1 MLDCSLGPHCSA
13 HAASAES
20 RRGDPGAGTGCTG
33 AVPSCACVHTWV
45 CAYVFV
51 LCVVQACMCACVCC
65 AECCVCT
72 RVLCCVGCACR
83 LHANTCVVC
92 ACAVCVCAR
101 GENHLKFLTHGTG
114 GAAPAAASASLPAP
128 APCRAGCPPPAS
140 RPAPRR
146 TAGPR
151 RGGAA
156 RTHLPA
162 PRTACTATL
171 WREREKPLLGAS
183 GKATR
188 SSDGPARLT
197 LTAALLTRSAG
208 WLASHTAT
216 VEAHAQRPQDEAL
229 SPSGPVRT
237 PSQAAGT
244 RRS

>member
-1 MLDCSLGPHCSA
+1 MLCMH
-13 HAASAES
+13 
-20 RRGDPGAGTGCTG
+20 T
-33 AVPSCACVHTWV
+33 CA
-45 CAYVFV
+45 V
-51 LCVVQACMCACVCC
+51 LCGVCLQVTCEHVCC
-65 AECCVCT
+65 VRVCCVC
-72 RVLCCVGCACR
+72 LCTWGKPSEVPNARDRRCCPGRSVRFPPG
-83 LHANTCVVC
+83 TCSVP
-92 ACAVCVCAR
+92 R
-101 GENHLKFLTHGTG
+101 W
-114 GAAPAAASASLPAP
+114 APT
-128 APCRAGCPPPAS
+128 PAS

-151 RGGAA
+151 GGGAT

-216 VEAHAQRPQDEAL
+216 GEAHAQHPQDEAL
-229 SPSGPVRT
+229 SPGGPVRT

>member
-1 MLDCSLGPHCSA
+1 MRAQGA
-13 HAASAES
+13 
-20 RRGDPGAGTGCTG
+20 RGLSPAVRVCTRG
-33 AVPSCACVHTWV
+33 YVRTCLCCVWYRHVCVHV
-45 CAYVFV
+45 
-51 LCVVQACMCACVCC
+51 CVVLNVVYAHVCC
-65 AECCVCT
+65 VVWGVPAGYMRT
-72 RVLCCVGCACR
+72 RVLCAR
-83 LHANTCVVC
+83 VC
-92 ACAVCVCAR
+92 CVCLCTWGKPSEVPNAR
-101 GENHLKFLTHGTG
+101 DRRCCPGRSVRFPPGTC
-114 GAAPAAASASLPAP
+114 S
-128 APCRAGCPPPAS
+128 APCWAPTPAS

-151 RGGAA
+151 GGGAA

-216 VEAHAQRPQDEAL
+216 VEAYAQRPQDEAL

-237 PSQAAGT
+237 PSQAAST